1 MLAELPQIP
10 EIEQLVHIFNNAT
23 VPAFFLGAVAAFV
36 SLMTGRL
43 AAVHKRIEDLETEA
57 PEVTAR
63 RSRPVDIGDL
73 RHRARLLG
81 DGIVLAL
88 GSGIASTVLLA
99 LMFAGQLAGFRQLY
113 GVPALFVVAT
123 LLLGAALLRYLQ
135 EAAALRADHQ
145 P

>member
-1 MLAELPQIP
+1 
-10 EIEQLVHIFNNAT
+10 
-23 VPAFFLGAVAAFV
+23 
-36 SLMTGRL
+36 MTGRL

-63 RSRPVDIGDL
+63 RSRPVDIGEL
-73 RHRARLLG
+73 RYRARLLG

-88 GSGIASTVLLA
+88 GSGIASTILLA

-113 GVPALFVVAT
+113 GVPALFVFAT

-135 EAAALRADHQ
+135 EAAALRSDHQ